1 LRFKD
6 TVLKSLLNEKE
17 PVETPLPGGAAVE
30 AAVRGQA
37 AELNVKLAAARK
49 ELDKARAEVKSLRD
63 AAGASSDRMRAKL
76 AAELAAVDGKW
87 KAAAAGLKVPVLPT
101 VP

>member
-17 PVETPLPGGAAVE
+17 PVETPLPGE
-30 AAVRGQA
+30 AVRGQA